1 MESRRV
7 QHAISPKVVQQVVA
21 AAAIS
26 PTKQGTHC
34 HRRPSTTIILKNV
47 FLTSIVHHQALQK
60 KEGLLT
66 MLHIFKLGFSL
77 LYRPVW
83 EW

>member
-1 MESRRV
+1 MESRRA
-7 QHAISPKVVQQVVA
+7 QHAISPQVVQQVVA
-21 AAAIS
+21 AAAVS

-34 HRRPSTTIILKNV
+34 HHRPPPTITLKNV
-47 FLTSIVHHQALQK
+47 FLTSIVHHHALQK

-66 MLHIFKLGFSL
+66 MLHICKWGFSL
-77 LYRPVW
+77 LHRPVW